1 MIDREYRLTF
11 LSTLAIVTGFFI
23 AAVFA
28 SGVVATFCIDVVA
41 GALMPRNPF
50 ALINRVL
57 LIYGTPIIGSSIG
70 LLVGGWLLPR
80 KTAVG
85 RWIAIASTLSLVA
98 AAAVYLTRGRALL
111 QPVLAP
117 VGIPGSFSWQASKLM
132 ADYGAPIM
140 GVLVEGFLCWLAFQ
154 LVMLPCRSHH
164 QRAASDAPREKR
176 L

>member
-1 MIDREYRLTF
+1 MIDSKYRLMF
-11 LSTLAIVTGFFI
+11 LSGLAMVTGFYT

-28 SGVVATFCIDVVA
+28 SGGVATFCIDVVA
-41 GALMPRNPF
+41 GALIPRNPF
-50 ALINRVL
+50 ALINRVQ

-70 LLVGGWLLPR
+70 LLVGGWLLPK

-85 RWIAIASTLSLVA
+85 RWVAIASTLLLMA
-98 AAAVYLTRGRALL
+98 AAAVYLTRGRTLL

-117 VGIPGSFSWQASKLM
+117 VGVPGSFSWQASKLM

-164 QRAASDAPREKR
+164 PRAAGDTPREKD